1 MPHFGGICLGRNRWV
16 SCIFVFCIFVVLGY
30 IYRNCTEK
38 GWSDFYPSYEEACK
52 IPEDEEIEP
61 EVNIA
66 HSHLEIQ
73 DYLLDFL
80 LLILR
85 EFIVIKILKFF
96 FNDLST
102 LHIFQLQPC
111 RRPSGSVNIV
121 IYLLWFVCFHYFSLL
136 CSFQRWQKCRYSLL
150 TYRYYKNTMVNV

>member
-1 MPHFGGICLGRNRWV
+1 M
-16 SCIFVFCIFVVLGY
+16 SCIFVVVVLGY

-73 DYLLDFL
+73 DYLLDF
-80 LLILR
+80 
-85 EFIVIKILKFF
+85 FSTDIKRIHCDKNIKVF

-111 RRPSGSVNIV
+111 RRPSGSVYIV
-121 IYLLWFVCFHYFSLL
+121 IYLLCFVCFHFILV
-136 CSFQRWQKCRYSLL
+136 
-150 TYRYYKNTMVNV
+150 YYVDSRGGKSADILYLRTDTIKILW

>member
-1 MPHFGGICLGRNRWV
+1 MWMTCEEKTLFKRAEWDFCLYITSKFEIPHFGGICLGRNRWV
-16 SCIFVFCIFVVLGY
+16 SCIFVVVVLGY

-73 DYLLDFL
+73 DYLLDF
-80 LLILR
+80 
-85 EFIVIKILKFF
+85 FF
-96 FNDLST
+96 
-102 LHIFQLQPC
+102 
-111 RRPSGSVNIV
+111 
-121 IYLLWFVCFHYFSLL
+121 YWY
-136 CSFQRWQKCRYSLL
+136 
-150 TYRYYKNTMVNV
+150 